1 MQFAIIPMLRKSL
14 YFFIPQ
20 FFMVGSRFVYR
31 LRTEVIIM
39 ILGITITV
47 CMTLIILTAILVVK
61 PNKFYI
67 EKSSKGKK
75 ISVKIENDNKK
86 ED

>member
-1 MQFAIIPMLRKSL
+1 MM
-14 YFFIPQ
+14 
-20 FFMVGSRFVYR
+20 
-31 LRTEVIIM
+31 
-39 ILGITITV
+39 LGITITV

-61 PNKFYI
+61 PNKFCI